1 VAPLKVYHVATSVA
15 NPLTNAA
22 LAAAVH
28 RHFAARPFLDKR
40 GRPIAVRPLVLFDSA
55 PAFSAAM
62 EAAAAA
68 TEAEEERAAR
78 GGEPESAGTA
88 AGRGSGAAAVALAPP
103 SASVASAT
111 TAARRRAL
119 ARSALDQLHYL
130 AGLYTPYTF
139 YSARHDASNTAAL
152 RAALTP
158 SERAAFDFDL
168 TAINWDAYIADVH
181 VPGLRH
187 YVLKDRKT

>member
-1 VAPLKVYHVATSVA
+1 MYHVATSVA

-28 RHFAARPFLDKR
+28 RHFGAHPFLDKR

-68 TEAEEERAAR
+68 AEAAEEEERGAR
-78 GGEPESAGTA
+78 GGELAVGAG
-88 AGRGSGAAAVALAPP
+88 GVRGPGGAAVALAPP
-103 SASVASAT
+103 LPASAAAAT
-111 TAARRRAL
+111 AAARRRAL

-130 AGLYTPYTF
+130 ASLYTPYTF

-152 RAALTP
+152 RASLTP

-168 TAINWDAYIADVH
+168 ESIDWPAYIADVH